1 MTEKKPQFSSSEKF
15 SNKIQSVTESIK
27 FARGPIVIQR
37 HDVTNDV
44 IMT

>member
-1 MTEKKPQFSSSEKF
+1 MVTIYLLLEL
-15 SNKIQSVTESIK
+15 SNEMSSVTESIK
-27 FARGPIVIQR
+27 FACRLIAIQR